1 MTWETEFTKV
11 LNRVIGRK
19 ESDVFKEPVPYIEIG
34 IPDYPFIVKQPM
46 DLGTVLTT
54 FYIYFE

>member
-54 FYIYFE
+54 FYIY